1 MYIFKFHKV
10 YIFIFV
16 WLLTNN
22 YVTIVYVSYCKRI
35 YKSFLERTKLNMST
49 KERYSQD
56 ELRKDNPMFSRT
68 RATIESAF
76 YGNNVHEVTSVAEAY
91 NLAKKQSGVIVTDLP
106 ILHTKELGLPHGATQ
121 LVYNHGKILGRTA
134 SARHFVDNPNED
146 AEALDGNLREDIYKG
161 HEQKYLKATVLV
173 GLDPSFTVKAHIMMP
188 EDQAFNLL
196 SYILNFHFFDDEAE
210 KLYEKSKFYDEPDI
224 YFYFDPNVQDED
236 YPKGLGVFDA
246 PHNCAAVFNL
256 RYFGELKKGTLTLA
270 WAIAH
275 RHGYT
280 ACHGGEKSFHFD
292 DKDDKTFAFY
302 GLSGSGKSTLTHEMY
317 DGKYDITVL
326 HDDAFII
333 SREDGSSVALEP
345 SYFDKTHDYPAGH
358 HETKYYTTIMNCD
371 VTLDK
376 DGKKVIVTEDLRNNN
391 GRVIKTRYTSPHRVD
406 FEKSPITALFWIMK
420 DGSLPPIIKIDD
432 PVLATTMG
440 CTLATKRTSAEN
452 LPKGFDMNTL
462 VIEPFADPFR
472 AYPVSGDY
480 RDFKELFTK
489 RGASCYSLNTDA
501 FMGKDIPK
509 EVTKK
514 LIEDLANGNIKDS
527 DFKPFGNFKGVSYL
541 PIDGYEVHLEDPEYQ
556 KTLAKRMQD
565 RLNWLNKY
573 DEEHPETPIQD
584 EAKKTLEA
592 IIKELS

>member
-1 MYIFKFHKV
+1 M
-10 YIFIFV
+10 
-16 WLLTNN
+16 
-22 YVTIVYVSYCKRI
+22 VSKEEN
-35 YKSFLERTKLNMST
+35 SLMST

-56 ELRKDNPMFSRT
+56 ELRKANPMFSRV

-106 ILHTKELGLPHGATQ
+106 ILHTKELGLPQGATQ

-134 SARHFVDNPNED
+134 SARHFTDDPNED
-146 AEALDGNLREDIYKG
+146 AEALAGNLREDIYAG
-161 HEQKYLKATVLV
+161 HNQKYLKATVLV
-173 GLDPSFTVKAHIMMP
+173 GLDPSFTVKAHVMMP

-210 KLYEKSKFYDEPDI
+210 EMYKKSKFYNEPDI
-224 YFYFDPNVQDED
+224 YFYFDPNVTDPD

-246 PHNCAAVFNL
+246 PHNCAAVFSL

-275 RHGYT
+275 RHDYT
-280 ACHGGEKSFHFD
+280 ACHGGEKSFHFT
-292 DKDDKTFAFY
+292 DKDDKVFAFY

-333 SREDGSSVALEP
+333 SREDSSSVALEP

-358 HETKYYTTIMNCD
+358 HETEYYTTIMNCD
-371 VTLDK
+371 VTLDEN
-376 DGKKVIVTEDLRNNN
+376 GKKVIVTEDLRNNN

-406 FEKSPITALFWIMK
+406 FEKAPITALFWIMK
-420 DGSLPPIIKIDD
+420 DGSLPPLLKIDD

-440 CTLATKRTSAEN
+440 CTLATKRTSAES
-452 LPKGFDMNTL
+452 LPEGFDMNTL

-489 RGASCYSLNTDA
+489 RGASCYILNTDA

-514 LIEDLANGNIKDS
+514 IIEDLANGSITDA

-541 PIDGYEVHLEDPEYQ
+541 PIDGYEVHLDDPEYQ
-556 KTLAKRMQD
+556 KTLARRMQD
-565 RLNWLNKY
+565 RLDWLNKY
-573 DEEHPETPIQD
+573 DEEHPKTPIQS
-584 EAKKTLEA
+584 EAKETLEG

>member
-1 MYIFKFHKV
+1 M
-10 YIFIFV
+10 
-16 WLLTNN
+16 
-22 YVTIVYVSYCKRI
+22 
-35 YKSFLERTKLNMST
+35 SFLERKNLNMST

-56 ELRKDNPMFSRT
+56 ELRKANPMFSRT

-106 ILHTKELGLPHGATQ
+106 ILHTKELGLPYGATQ

-134 SARHFVDNPNED
+134 NARHFVDNPNED
-146 AEALDGNLREDIYKG
+146 AEALNGNLREDIYKG
-161 HEQKYLKATVLV
+161 HDQKYLKATVLV

-196 SYILNFHFFDDEAE
+196 SYILNFHFFDEEAE
-210 KLYEKSKFYDEPDI
+210 KMYAKSKFYNEPDI

-541 PIDGYEVHLEDPEYQ
+541 PIEGYEVHLEDPEYQ

-573 DEEHPETPIQD
+573 DEEHPGTPIQD